1 MLFQDTD
8 MYDNQEKQSND
19 LQTFMTVDY
28 FLYMCVY
35 VCIYTEWNTCS
46 GSGVTHALSL
56 QHRGPKSRVQVP
68 QPSHGQYSDRRIR
81 QECHCLDCGFTSDRK
96 LGMWSER

>member
-19 LQTFMTVDY
+19 LHTFMTVDY

-35 VCIYTEWNTCS
+35 VCIYTE
-46 GSGVTHALSL
+46 
-56 QHRGPKSRVQVP
+56 
-68 QPSHGQYSDRRIR
+68 
-81 QECHCLDCGFTSDRK
+81 
-96 LGMWSER
+96 